1 MFISLEGI
9 EGCGKSTLLDGIAHA
24 LETEG
29 RRIVRVREPGGTPAG
44 DRVRDLF
51 LDSKVRIGGV
61 TEMMLI
67 NASRAQLTA
76 DVIRPALA
84 ENSVV
89 LADRYVHSSLAY
101 QGYGRGVP
109 LETVAKVCEFATDG
123 LMPDL
128 TLFVDITVE
137 TSLRRVAQRGETID
151 RLDGETHAF
160 HERVRAGYKRLAEHD
175 ERIVTLDGELAPE
188 AVLDAALAA
197 IATLA

>member
-44 DRVRDLF
+44 DRVRALF
-51 LDSKVRIGGV
+51 LDSDVRIGGV

-67 NASRAQLTA
+67 NASRAQLAA

-84 ENSVV
+84 DGSVV

-109 LETVAKVCEFATDG
+109 LETVAKVCEIATGG

-128 TLFVDITVE
+128 TLFVDISVE

-151 RLDGETHAF
+151 RLDGETRAF
-160 HERVRAGYKRLAEHD
+160 HERVREGYKRLAEHD
-175 ERIVTLDGELAPE
+175 ERVVTVDGELPPE

>member
-44 DRVRDLF
+44 DRVRALF
-51 LDSKVRIGGV
+51 LDTNVRIGGL

-84 ENSVV
+84 EGSVV

-109 LETVAKVCEFATDG
+109 LETVSKVCEIATDA

-128 TLFVDITVE
+128 TLFVDISVE

-151 RLDGETHAF
+151 RLDGETRAF
-160 HERVRAGYKRLAEHD
+160 HERVREGYKRLAEHD
-175 ERIVTLDGELAPE
+175 GRVVTVDGELPPE

>member
-44 DRVRDLF
+44 DRVRALF
-51 LDSKVRIGGV
+51 LDTNVRIGGV

-84 ENSVV
+84 DGSVV

-109 LETVAKVCEFATDG
+109 LETVSKVCEIATDG

-128 TLFVDITVE
+128 TLFVDISVE

-160 HERVRAGYKRLAEHD
+160 HERVREGYKRLAEHD
-175 ERIVTLDGELAPE
+175 ERVVTLDGELPPE